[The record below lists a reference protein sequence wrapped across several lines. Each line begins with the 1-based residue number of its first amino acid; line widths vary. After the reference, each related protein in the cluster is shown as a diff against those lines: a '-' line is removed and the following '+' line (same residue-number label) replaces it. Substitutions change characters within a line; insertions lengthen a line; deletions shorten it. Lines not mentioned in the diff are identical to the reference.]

1 MSGRLSGRKALLTLD
16 LANQALGGRSV
27 MEEMGEKGTSVS
39 EQFVRR
45 VDERLGTLSKVL
57 GDQDEELKEE
67 RKRVEGRLRELV
79 EGQKKEQE
87 ELVAL
92 RRAADPLVVEQRLAS
107 MGQELGEFASELK
120 RVAALMDSGVE
131 KKLEAMGAQVARVA
145 LITSRL
151 DAVERALRRSENA
164 HEVLEEKLDG
174 LAARLEASEKGRAVV
189 EARLK
194 ALEKPAP
201 PVETA

>member
-1 MSGRLSGRKALLTLD
+1 
-16 LANQALGGRSV
+16 